1 MDVDTADRK
10 KPTVVVALATQ
21 MDCQLLADVI
31 ERQCRFQVAACP
43 INSTSAL
50 CAIQQNRPDL
60 VLISPCLED
69 ATRSGLQVAK
79 AVHASGTN
87 SRIVVLIGTEEREIV
102 LESFRCGARGV
113 LTVNDSSQDL
123 CKCMAA
129 VLRGDI
135 WVRSTHLAYL
145 VEAVA
150 QTGASVFFDL
160 RNRRALTQCEDEI
173 LHCLA
178 AGLTNRQIG
187 SRLKVPENQIRKYIS
202 GMLQKAGMSSRAEL
216 ALHAPPRWSRSIKDE
231 GSNVPE
237 QELGS

>member
-60 VLISPCLED
+60 VFISPCLED
-69 ATRSGLQVAK
+69 GTRSGLQVAK
-79 AVHASGTN
+79 SVHASGTN
-87 SRIVVLIGTEEREIV
+87 SRIVMLIGSEDREIV

-113 LTVNDSSQDL
+113 LSVNDSTQDL

-135 WVRSTHLAYL
+135 WVSSTHLTYL
-145 VEAVA
+145 VEAFA
-150 QTGASVFFDL
+150 QTRASVLLDL
-160 RNRRALTQCEDEI
+160 KNRRPLTQCEDEI
-173 LHCLA
+173 LQCLA
-178 AGLTNRQIG
+178 AGLSNRQIG
-187 SRLKVPENQIRKYIS
+187 SRLKLPENRIRKYIS
-202 GMLQKAGMSSRAEL
+202 GMLQKTGVSSRADL
-216 ALHAPPRWSRSIKDE
+216 ALHAPAEWSRGVEDK

-237 QELGS
+237 QEVGS

>member
-50 CAIQQNRPDL
+50 CAIQQNQPDL
-60 VLISPCLED
+60 VLISPRLED
-69 ATRSGLQVAK
+69 ATCSGLQVAK

-87 SRIVVLIGTEEREIV
+87 SKIVMLIGTEEREIV

-113 LTVNDSSQDL
+113 LSVNDSSQDL
-123 CKCMAA
+123 CRCMAA

-135 WVRSTHLAYL
+135 WASSTHLTYL
-145 VEAVA
+145 VDAVA
-150 QTGASVFFDL
+150 ETRASVCFDL
-160 RNRRALTQCEDEI
+160 RDRRALRQCEDEI
-173 LHCLA
+173 LRCLA
-178 AGLTNRQIG
+178 AGLSNRQIG
-187 SRLKVPENQIRKYIS
+187 SRLKVPENRIRKYIS
-202 GMLQKAGMSSRAEL
+202 GMLLKAGVSSRAEL
-216 ALHAPPRWSRSIKDE
+216 ALHAPPGWSRSIEDE
-231 GSNVPE
+231 RSNVAE

>member
-1 MDVDTADRK
+1 MDVDAADPK

-31 ERQCRFQVAACP
+31 ERQCRFQVAAYP

-50 CAIQQNRPDL
+50 CAIQQIHPDL

-69 ATRSGLQVAK
+69 GTRSGLQVAQS
-79 AVHASGTN
+79 VHASGAN
-87 SRIVVLIGTEEREIV
+87 SRIVMLIGSGDREIV

-113 LTVNDSSQDL
+113 LSVNDSTQDL
-123 CKCMAA
+123 CKCMVA

-135 WVRSTHLAYL
+135 WVSSTHLTYL
-145 VEAVA
+145 VEAFA
-150 QTGASVFFDL
+150 ETRASVLLDL

-173 LHCLA
+173 LQCLA

-187 SRLKVPENQIRKYIS
+187 SRLKVPENQIRKHIS
-202 GMLQKAGMSSRAEL
+202 GMLQKTGVSSRAEL
-216 ALHAPPRWSRSIKDE
+216 ALHAPPEWLGGIENK

-237 QELGS
+237 QEVGS